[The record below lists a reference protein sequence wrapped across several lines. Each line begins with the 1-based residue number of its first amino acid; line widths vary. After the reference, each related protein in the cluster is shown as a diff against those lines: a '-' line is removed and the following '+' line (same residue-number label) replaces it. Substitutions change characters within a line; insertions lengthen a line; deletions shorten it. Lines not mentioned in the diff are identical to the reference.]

1 MARHSRFV
9 GEEARDAKSK
19 EARRS
24 LIHTGN
30 WEEKEKEEECANYK
44 AEHDPQPQG
53 SDDRTGHCQV
63 EFPAAASDSMQQRRL
78 GAPPLREQQR
88 LAAAW
93 TFPAQLHW
101 RGEIPHATGDTRS
114 SRFLPQSMLD
124 PIFEGYDR
132 LFRPSSL
139 ITKLKCAHV
148 W

>member
-1 MARHSRFV
+1 MPLLHTLITALSRHVARTFRYNVHQQSHQSSSGMCRYVRPVDMARHSQFV

-63 EFPAAASDSMQQRRL
+63 EFPAAAKAVGRATSEGTAASRRGL
-78 GAPPLREQQR
+78 DVSCT
-88 LAAAW
+88 AA
-93 TFPAQLHW
+93 L
-101 RGEIPHATGDTRS
+101 
-114 SRFLPQSMLD
+114 
-124 PIFEGYDR
+124 
-132 LFRPSSL
+132 
-139 ITKLKCAHV
+139 V